1 MASPLFMVTIV
12 IVSYNRPLFLE
23 RAIDNAI
30 AAASAYSSPN
40 QVEIIVIDDS
50 DVSVP
55 LHHRYYSNLIHHI
68 LDARTPTGSKRNIAA
83 SMSRGQCI
91 VHWDD
96 DDVYDVLTRLNNQCD
111 PIHLGKA
118 DITALEMSGW
128 VTSSGDCFQTNLKNL
143 DRCHP
148 HWGTLSWRRSLFF
161 GHDAAKFTDSYL
173 NEDFAFLQQ
182 AMSRFNTTL
191 IVLQDQPFVS
201 ARHKS
206 NSWRFSVDQ
215 YSRLERVPCKSIL
228 SQIDQQVYGGRSV
241 AEQASAASATAASSS
256 HLVDEYDSTEIEVR
270 ATIDW
275 GLDFRP
281 IRDQNCIWTTIGTK
295 EKKEVKQRKHSFTW
309 EKRASSTPFGA
320 RHGQLMFGHVEDGMV
335 LCGGYSERGLEQ
347 DCWISEDQGVTW
359 SFHSLAPW
367 GQSLGMS
374 AVTMKLT
381 RRHDDKV
388 KEEEVKEEE
397 EEKEKY
403 KEKEEEVVVAV
414 VGGCSD
420 ETWYAYVDN
429 VSWRRSTTS
438 TSNEA
443 LPRVVF
449 PILIQI
455 KDELL
460 QFGGFSCDD
469 ESLAPSD
476 VLVTRSVTN
485 DDMLSVK
492 ESWTEKMFKS
502 RVLAG
507 VAFQDAI
514 IAVGIKSSSDEKSR
528 MPAVHVVWKSSDG
541 GKHWETLQE
550 NIIVNW
556 SGGGDGLI
564 TNFALV
570 AATNSLFILGG
581 SNTGT
586 ASKAIHR
593 SDDGGKT
600 WSFAGLAPWKGR
612 WSFGH
617 LVSSSVEE
625 GTAVIVVGGFA
636 GWKVR
641 YSDVWSGKIVHVP
654 GTHK

>member
-1 MASPLFMVTIV
+1 M
-12 IVSYNRPLFLE
+12 IVSYNRPLFLQRVIE
-23 RAIDNAI
+23 NAI
-30 AAASAYSSPN
+30 AAASAYSNSSSEL
-40 QVEIIVIDDS
+40 VEIIVIDDS
-50 DVSVP
+50 DVPFP
-55 LHHRYYSNLIHHI
+55 LHHQYSNLIHHI

-96 DDVYDVLTRLNNQCD
+96 DDVYDVRTRLSNQCD

-118 DITALEMSGW
+118 DITALEMSAW
-128 VTSSGDCFQTNLKNL
+128 ITSEGECFQTNLKYL

-148 HWGTLSWRRSLFF
+148 HWGTLAWRRSLFF
-161 GHDAAKFTDSYL
+161 GHDSAKFTGSYL

-215 YSRLERVPCKSIL
+215 YSRLERVSCRSIL
-228 SQIDQQVYGGRSV
+228 SEIDQQVYGGRNV
-241 AEQASAASATAASSS
+241 AVQASD
-256 HLVDEYDSTEIEVR
+256 VNEYDSTEIEVR

-295 EKKEVKQRKHSFTW
+295 EKKDVEQRKHSFAW

-320 RHGQLMFGHVEDGMV
+320 RHGQLMFGLEGGMV

-359 SFHSLAPW
+359 SFHSLTPW

-374 AVTMKLT
+374 AITMKLT

-388 KEEEVKEEE
+388 KEEE
-397 EEKEKY
+397 
-403 KEKEEEVVVAV
+403 EVVVAV
-414 VGGCSD
+414 AGGCSG
-420 ETWYAYVDN
+420 ETWYAYLNNN
-429 VSWRRSTTS
+429 VSWRRSITS
-438 TSNEA
+438 SSNAA

-485 DDMLSVK
+485 DDMLSLK
-492 ESWTEKMFKS
+492 ESWTVKMFKS

-507 VAFQDAI
+507 VAFQGSI
-514 IAVGIKSSSDEKSR
+514 IAVGIKSSSREKSR

-541 GKHWETLQE
+541 GKHWETLSDD
-550 NIIVNW
+550 VNL
-556 SGGGDGLI
+556 SGGDGLM

-586 ASKAIHR
+586 ASKAIQR
-593 SDDGGKT
+593 SDDGGRT
-600 WSFAGLAPWKGR
+600 WSFAGLAPWRGR

-617 LVSSSVEE
+617 LVVSSSVDERM
-625 GTAVIVVGGFA
+625 ALVVVGGFA
-636 GWKVR
+636 GWKIR
-641 YSDVWSGKIVHVP
+641 YSDVWSGKIVV
-654 GTHK
+654 